1 MRWPGAASPHLSTF
15 VFFVGNFW
23 VEAKNGE
30 MPLTLHLAPEFTLLF
45 LQNLRVSQGLQQAA
59 PNSGLICQLFMKKV
73 LSLTIF
79 FGFRR

>member
-23 VEAKNGE
+23 VGAKNGE

-45 LQNLRVSQGLQQAA
+45 LQNLRVSQGL
-59 PNSGLICQLFMKKV
+59 
-73 LSLTIF
+73 
-79 FGFRR
+79 